1 MSAKPAEIYERLK
14 DLRRQGDGTIIRSKI
29 SEQIEIVRLGERIS
43 VAEMHRV
50 TDRAGTEILIRAL
63 EIKTLAYRVFGD
75 EQKAESWLQRPN
87 GSLSGQKPVDLL
99 NDELGTAVVREMLE
113 RIDHGIFA

>member
-50 TDRAGTEILIRAL
+50 SGRAGTEILISAR
-63 EIKTLAYRVFGD
+63 EIKAVAYRVFGD
-75 EQKAESWLQRPN
+75 DQKAESWLQRPN
-87 GSLSGQKPVDLL
+87 GSLAGQKPVCLL
-99 NDELGTAVVREMLE
+99 NDELGAAVVGAMLE
-113 RIDHGIFA
+113 RIDHGIVA